1 MLQNMKE
8 IMNMEKNMELE
19 LLSGLMGQLILAN
32 FITIIFTEKE
42 CILGQIIENMKVNGK
57 QIKCM
62 GKAHSHGRMD
72 VNI

>member
-1 MLQNMKE
+1 MKE

-19 LLSGLMGQLILAN
+19 LSNGLMAQLILAN

-42 CILGQIIENMKVNGK
+42 FILGLIIENMKENGK

-62 GKAHSHGRMD
+62 GKAHLHGRMD

>member
-1 MLQNMKE
+1 
-8 IMNMEKNMELE
+8 MNMEKNMELE
-19 LLSGLMGQLILAN
+19 LSNGLMAQLILAN

-42 CILGQIIENMKVNGK
+42 FILGLIIENMKENGK

-62 GKAHSHGRMD
+62 EKAHLHGRMD

>member
-1 MLQNMKE
+1 
-8 IMNMEKNMELE
+8 MNMEKNMELE
-19 LLSGLMGQLILAN
+19 LSNGLMAQLILAN

-42 CILGQIIENMKVNGK
+42 FILGLIIENMKENGK

-62 GKAHSHGRMD
+62 GKAHLHGQMD